1 MVIPV
6 ALSPACN
13 TQLTIALSFGGPAWP
28 ISLSDLN
35 LGTVSSGR
43 CLGGIFDIT
52 AGSNVKP
59 SPGTPQWIVG
69 DTFLV
74 RIFCYS
80 DLSGILTGCFFFN
93 LIQKNVYTV
102 FRSNP
107 PAVGF
112 AQLSNAAGGSSGSQ
126 RFFPYHLYLGCHT
139 CHGLLIRPIPSCGW
153 PFVTVNASYV
163 VHVRSSFRDLGS
175 PSTTVGPAKSTD
187 GSSCE
192 CSLLFCTLS

>member
-13 TQLTIALSFGGPAWP
+13 TQLTIAISFGGPAWP
-28 ISLSDLN
+28 ISLADLN

-43 CLGGIFDIT
+43 CLGAIFDIT

-80 DLSGILTGCFFFN
+80 DLSGILTGLFFFFN

-126 RFFPYHLYLGCHT
+126 RFFSYHLYLGFV
-139 CHGLLIRPIPSCGW
+139 IPVMGC
-153 PFVTVNASYV
+153 SYV
-163 VHVRSSFRDLGS
+163 LFLPAAGPLS
-175 PSTTVGPAKSTD
+175 PLMQVVLCMFTHRFVI
-187 GSSCE
+187 
-192 CSLLFCTLS
+192 

>member
-13 TQLTIALSFGGPAWP
+13 TQLTIAISFGGPAWP
-28 ISLSDLN
+28 ISLADLN

-43 CLGGIFDIT
+43 CLGAIFDIT

-74 RIFCYS
+74 RIFLLLWS
-80 DLSGILTGCFFFN
+80 FRKPDWSFFFFN

-126 RFFPYHLYLGCHT
+126 RFLSYHLYLGFVIPVMGCSY
-139 CHGLLIRPIPSCGW
+139 LLFLP
-153 PFVTVNASYV
+153 A
-163 VHVRSSFRDLGS
+163 
-175 PSTTVGPAKSTD
+175 VGP
-187 GSSCE
+187 SSPLIQVVLCM
-192 CSLLFCTLS
+192 FTHRFVI